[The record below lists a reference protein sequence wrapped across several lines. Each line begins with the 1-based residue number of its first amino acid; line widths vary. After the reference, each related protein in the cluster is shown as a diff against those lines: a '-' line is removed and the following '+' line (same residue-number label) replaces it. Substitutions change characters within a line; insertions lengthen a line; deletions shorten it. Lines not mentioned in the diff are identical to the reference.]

1 MRNTYEA
8 LDDASVSVMF
18 ALSELHDQF
27 GCECFSN
34 SPPCPRH
41 VAPVSL
47 PEPLQLLP
55 AHFPPHHVY
64 FTHCAGWNATDHGD
78 HKTDST
84 AGKQHLAGFGWGR
97 SDTDVGVEDFGFQHP
112 ISALICESLPTS

>member
-64 FTHCAGWNATDHGD
+64 YTHCAGMPQITEITSQIKRLAS
-78 HKTDST
+78 ST
-84 AGKQHLAGFGWGR
+84 SPALAG
-97 SDTDVGVEDFGFQHP
+97 VEAIRTLG
-112 ISALICESLPTS
+112 